1 MNPLVYEQIAGPA
14 SEQLWLV
21 ISVAVIALMSG
32 GFLWFYV
39 MPFIKAQYDRVKE
52 WAKKLPLFSKSPQ

>member
-39 MPFIKAQYDRVKE
+39 MPFIKAHYDRAKE
-52 WAKKLPLFSKSPQ
+52 WAKKLPLFNKSPQ